1 MPWGKSLVTR
11 SRRRMLSGE
20 LATFP
25 PTKEGTRTTNSTSA
39 GDSDNDNDGSNNSS
53 STSSN
58 AVNGSI
64 DVSGENKI
72 CSGHRNSHPMS
83 VNREGIKNLV
93 VETVVTRMKHVV
105 QKIREE
111 LRDVL
116 SAELR
121 EVVSAEMK
129 MMFDEHK
136 MDVRV
141 QVQNMLDE
149 GGGKGNQLTNN
160 SNGNHEKVVLKDLQK
175 KIGER
180 VKKYVRDTLYSELK
194 FCEHDHIDA
203 IYRNLMQRKDMTK
216 PDGIN
221 NAEYEKVVKT
231 TIKQGFSS
239 LRHNSQSLMRKNF
252 CGK

>member
-25 PTKEGTRTTNSTSA
+25 PTKEGTSTTNSTSA

-83 VNREGIKNLV
+83 VNRTGIKNLV
-93 VETVVTRMKHVV
+93 SKTVVTRMKHKI

-121 EVVSAEMK
+121 EVLSAEIK
-129 MMFDEHK
+129 MMLDDHK

-141 QVQNMLDE
+141 EVQNMLDE
-149 GGGKGNQLTNN
+149 GGAKGNQPTNN
-160 SNGNHEKVVLKDLQK
+160 NNVIHEKVLLKDLQK
-175 KIGER
+175 K
-180 VKKYVRDTLYSELK
+180 L
-194 FCEHDHIDA
+194 
-203 IYRNLMQRKDMTK
+203 
-216 PDGIN
+216 
-221 NAEYEKVVKT
+221 EKESKST
-231 TIKQGFSS
+231 
-239 LRHNSQSLMRKNF
+239 
-252 CGK
+252 